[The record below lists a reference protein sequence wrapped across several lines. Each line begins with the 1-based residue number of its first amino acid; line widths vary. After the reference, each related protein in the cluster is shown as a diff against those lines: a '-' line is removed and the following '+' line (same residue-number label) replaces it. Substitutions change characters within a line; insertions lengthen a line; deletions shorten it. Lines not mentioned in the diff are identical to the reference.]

1 MITITFDKRDF
12 EYDVYELVREFYPD
26 GEIQTRIGEDP
37 GRKEADVTLKI
48 LVFYEKKKIT
58 VRFLHTAGGGERPIR
73 KNTDGDVQA
82 QAFPAREDME
92 GSVQADP
99 RADRRGAKD
108 ALKNLL
114 YGLLCRET
122 GRTMPWGNLVG
133 IRPTKIAMKLLS
145 GGLSRQEA
153 SAQMQQR
160 YSVSAPK
167 ADLAAYIADR
177 ERRILGSFDYANGY
191 SLYIGIPFCPS
202 ICLYCSFSSSPIAQ
216 WKNQVD
222 NYLDA
227 LCHEMAETRN
237 TFAEKQ
243 LQTIYIGGGTPTTL
257 EAAQMDRLLW
267 AVEKNFDLSHLREFT
282 VEAGRPDSITRE
294 KLEVM
299 KKHGVSRISINPQTM
314 NQKTLDLIGRHHSVE
329 QIHESFDLARSLGFD
344 NINMDLIV
352 GLPGE
357 GPEEV
362 AYTMQ
367 EIIRMAP
374 DDITVHSLALKRA
387 SRLTQMKDLY
397 AQISFQNSEQ
407 IMESTAKYCRSIGNE
422 PYYLYRQKNMAG
434 NFENTGYAR
443 EGKAGLYN
451 ILIMEEV
458 QSILALGAG
467 ASTKIVYDTGLE
479 PGRPVRIERVE
490 NVRDIRSYIDRIDEM
505 ISRKKAITWEQHS
518 I

>member
-58 VRFLHTAGGGERPIR
+58 VRFLHTAGGGEGPIR
-73 KNTDGDVQA
+73 ENTDGYA

-92 GSVQADP
+92 GSVQADR

-153 SAQMQQR
+153 SAQMQQQ

-227 LCHEMAETRN
+227 LCREMAETRN

-257 EAAQMDRLLW
+257 EAAQMDRLLC

-314 NQKTLDLIGRHHSVE
+314 NQKTLDLIGR
-329 QIHESFDLARSLGFD
+329 
-344 NINMDLIV
+344 
-352 GLPGE
+352 
-357 GPEEV
+357 
-362 AYTMQ
+362 Q

-397 AQISFQNSEQ
+397 ARISFQNSEQ

>member
-58 VRFLHTAGGGERPIR
+58 VRFLHTAGGGEGPIR
-73 KNTDGDVQA
+73 ENTDGYA
-82 QAFPAREDME
+82 QAFPAREDTE
-92 GSVQADP
+92 GSVQADR

-153 SAQMQQR
+153 SAQMQQQ

-167 ADLAAYIADR
+167 ADLAAYTADR

-227 LCHEMAETRN
+227 LCREMAETRN

-257 EAAQMDRLLW
+257 EAAQMDRLLC

-397 AQISFQNSEQ
+397 ARISFQNSEQ

-434 NFENTGYAR
+434 NFENT
-443 EGKAGLYN
+443 
-451 ILIMEEV
+451 
-458 QSILALGAG
+458 
-467 ASTKIVYDTGLE
+467 DTGLE